1 MQQRK
6 LPSLRVLQ
14 GERVRGMTCFSAHDK
29 YDVDCRMQSCRYWI
43 PGARHACVLIE
54 AGDGEH
60 TQHEIGQIFNLTRMR
75 ICQIEKQIY
84 QTIRQAS

>member
-29 YDVDCRMQSCRYWI
+29 YDVDCELRACRYWL
-43 PGARHACVLIE
+43 PRAKHSCVMIE
-54 AGDGEH
+54 AGEGEH
-60 TQHEIGQIFNLTRMR
+60 TQHEIGLVFGLTRMR

-84 QTIRQAS
+84 EAIRQAS